1 MNEVNDSENMIDT
14 ASQGYIFG
22 KNIEWEYIQ
31 EGIRRKIL
39 GFDDNLMMTLM
50 EFKKN
55 SKGSVHTHPNRQ
67 ITFIVYGSFE
77 IQIESENKLLNKGD
91 SFFIPPSVQH
101 GVTALEDALL
111 VEVFSPSR
119 EDFIKK

>member
-77 IQIESENKLLNKGD
+77 IQIESEKKLLNKGD